1 MGDSSKNE
9 LRISS
14 GNENNKRLSEIF
26 RDFDALEIS
35 VGNEA
40 VDMFISETK
49 DPAST
54 TVSPETEELPS
65 DEGLFPVS
73 RVSSEREDANVT
85 VEEADEMLVTSEGGV
100 DSALLYAKQWCKYAK
115 ELLNWMEKR
124 LSLEMDYAKNI
135 IKAAEVAKLS
145 INQQP
150 FMPLQYIYTLAM
162 EHDAKCGNSA
172 LQTGDTLQMQR
183 YIPPLTAKRNEIDK
197 WRKEFKEQWQ
207 KEQKKMN
214 DSLSALRKA
223 RQQYIQRC
231 EDFEKARQLS
241 TKAEEDQ
248 LGMVGVSPSSSS
260 KQLEKR
266 RRSRDE
272 AQSKA
277 LESELLYKN
286 CVHDANTRRHE
297 LEKVKERIIS
307 HIRKLIFQGDQV
319 LKEVTMTLFGLQQAQ
334 TMSIPASYQ
343 NLLENCK
350 PYEVGEKYLIFIQDL
365 QQKDSRMELFEFE
378 EYIPQGRRSPG
389 GGKKKNAVQ
398 LLKISSS
405 SSADLISLVEDSQT
419 KRFSSN
425 SNEQYIQSTRM
436 SKSSDTE
443 STGGSSESHSMDSP
457 SSSPAHPGRKLP
469 KVPSA
474 GTIYSDDLDEK
485 VDESDLSEAAAENSG
500 AQCPFKNISLSKAA
514 QTHKLRRLRGPSKCR
529 ECETFIVTKGAE
541 CEECYLT
548 CHRKCLETLLIM
560 CGHKKL
566 QNRVSLFGIDFLQIP
581 RDFPEDVPFIVSRCI
596 SEIESRALGVQGIYR
611 VSGAKARVEKLCQA
625 FENGRDLVELSENSP
640 HDITNVLKHFLKE
653 LSEPV
658 VSFQIYDEC
667 LAFAKD
673 LPRTTE
679 EAKEGQGF
687 QAGQLRDLIHR
698 IQEILSKLSP
708 SNYNTLC
715 HVIGHLYRVA
725 ERYEE
730 NKMSPNNLGII
741 FGPTLIR
748 QPSACDPLS
757 MVCLLDSGYKSQIVE
772 FLITYYE
779 MIFGMDDLPA
789 SKAQAEDSGSRDGD
803 RHSLGREQ
811 PRSSERLS
819 MKRDSSEGYVSD
831 KSSSNEAINDLSPE
845 GVRTPDST
853 EGLGSVKLGE
863 AQSSEETEEMAQEGV
878 DAEADGLVCTQTRGH
893 FSRQPIKYPR
903 QGPVKVKPII
913 PRPSGLPL
921 IATTAMEEN
930 VESNPIGKE
939 SGDGKPQTRSNC
951 SSRSSS
957 PDSSTLRRSSG
968 KQHRHFEIT
977 TETAKIVS
985 KFLEDTTAVA
995 GTVGSSQVLS
1005 DSGEIS
1011 LGQVPHSELRT
1022 PSAAPDTLGRVTG
1035 ITLATRN
1042 TNQSNNVSG
1051 APFTAE
1057 KANGQAEE
1065 SKVQRMLF
1073 ALQNKQKPSSS
1084 EQNEVHF
1091 V

>member
-1 MGDSSKNE
+1 FVFTE

-54 TVSPETEELPS
+54 TVSPETEELPVKTLS
-65 DEGLFPVS
+65 YFLGSWERATPEHP
-73 RVSSEREDANVT
+73 SSPPA

-378 EYIPQGRRSPG
+378 EYIPQGRRWADSQISHPHYYRVNHVPG
-389 GGKKKNAVQ
+389 TPPPKKK
-398 LLKISSS
+398 
-405 SSADLISLVEDSQT
+405 SQT
-419 KRFSSN
+419 D
-425 SNEQYIQSTRM
+425 IQSTRM

-485 VDESDLSEAAAENSG
+485 VDESAAAENSG

-811 PRSSERLS
+811 PRSSESAL
-819 MKRDSSEGYVSD
+819 GPVPICLW
-831 KSSSNEAINDLSPE
+831 SSSNEAINDLSPE

-985 KFLEDTTAVA
+985 K
-995 GTVGSSQVLS
+995 
-1005 DSGEIS
+1005 
-1011 LGQVPHSELRT
+1011 
-1022 PSAAPDTLGRVTG
+1022 
-1035 ITLATRN
+1035 
-1042 TNQSNNVSG
+1042 
-1051 APFTAE
+1051 
-1057 KANGQAEE
+1057 
-1065 SKVQRMLF
+1065 
-1073 ALQNKQKPSSS
+1073 
-1084 EQNEVHF
+1084 
-1091 V
+1091 